1 MGETRGHLD
10 LQPPPKTMI
19 NFVFYASPSR
29 ALICLPAGTPV
40 RYSVETAADLAGL
53 SPDIVRYYCQTG
65 LLGAAFVASDVE
77 PTFDADALFALR
89 RIEHYRRHHG
99 VNRQALPLLCAL
111 ERDVERLEKE
121 VRFLRGP

>member
-1 MGETRGHLD
+1 MGELGRD
-10 LQPPPKTMI
+10 LNFQPPPETMT
-19 NFVFYASPSR
+19 NFIFYSNPSLT
-29 ALICLPAGTPV
+29 LICLPAGAPV
-40 RYSVETAADLAGL
+40 RYSVEVAADHTGL
-53 SPDIVRYYCQTG
+53 HPEMIRYYCAAG
-65 LLGAAFVASDVE
+65 LLGETFTASDPG

-111 ERDVERLEKE
+111 EREVERLEKE